1 MQAVVSESQTG
12 LMARTSNLRQPWS
25 HIKLSLPS
33 LRPKL
38 QEWMTPTSDHVKVL
52 SETMSFIA
60 GVIQFILF
68 KKFYMRYCAILKTEQ
83 SVVCKKKKLKI

>member
-12 LMARTSNLRQPWS
+12 LMAKTSNLRQPWS

-68 KKFYMRYCAILKTEQ
+68 KKNLYEILCHFKNRA
-83 SVVCKKKKLKI
+83 VCRVQKKIN